1 MNRFNGTLRTL
12 RPSFSRMA
20 VSDPLS
26 SLIMS
31 TVNEW
36 HIAKHPAF
44 SLDEIGLANSLAV
57 AACPECGSRCIVRNG
72 KRPDGIQAYLC
83 LDCGRKFNP
92 LSGTIFDG
100 HKMPVS
106 EWIEFLI
113 HLFQYESLLC
123 SSLDNQNAYNTG
135 RYWLK
140 KVFLILD
147 GYQDGILLS
156 GDVGV
161 DECFLVMKPK
171 DLIVLEG
178 GKKLRGTSRNRH
190 CVYCAADGSG
200 AVLLPYGKGSP
211 SRTGERN
218 TVIPHMVAAS
228 SFHDD
233 GDSAHNAIVKDLGL
247 PRTVYPTKCTK
258 GLKDKDDP
266 MDDINSVH
274 REFKRLM
281 TAHGAYGRRNVL
293 GYCNLESFIYAH
305 HGDKAAMVLDMLR
318 RSFECGKVLRYREA
332 LKKHG

>member
-1 MNRFNGTLRTL
+1 
-12 RPSFSRMA
+12 MA

-72 KRPDGIQAYLC
+72 KRPDGILAYLC

-178 GKKLRGTSRNRH
+178 GKKLRGTSHNRH

-258 GLKDKDDP
+258 GLRDKDDP